1 VSVETVI
8 RVASLRCGIVLAY
21 LDHAA
26 TGPLN
31 AAAAAAMAPWL
42 SGRFGN
48 PSGSHQVARTARAA
62 VDDARD
68 RMAGFVGVEPGGII
82 FTSGGTEAD
91 NLAVLGAAGIR
102 PGPLVISAVEHPAV
116 MQAAQAS
123 GLEVRLIPVDREG
136 LLDLEGLRRLLDP
149 DVALVSVQLANNET
163 GVIQPLDQIARR
175 VRKLAPSALF
185 HTDAVQAGAWMDLT
199 EATAAADLISLSAHK
214 LGGPQGVGVLA
225 TRGRPTLRPVLH
237 GGGQERELRSGT
249 HNVAGIVGFAAAAEA
264 ARAAREE
271 NSTRVRSMRDGLAA
285 RIRGEV
291 PGSVE
296 TASHARRLPG
306 HIHLRFEG
314 IESESLL
321 VLLDEAGVC
330 ASAGSACASGA
341 IEPSPI
347 LMAMGVAKDD
357 ALSSLRLTLGASTT
371 QEEVDWAAQ
380 VVPAS
385 VLTLRGR

>member
-1 VSVETVI
+1 
-8 RVASLRCGIVLAY
+8 
-21 LDHAA
+21 
-26 TGPLN
+26 
-31 AAAAAAMAPWL
+31 
-42 SGRFGN
+42 
-48 PSGSHQVARTARAA
+48 
-62 VDDARD
+62 
-68 RMAGFVGVEPGGII
+68 MAGFVGVDPGGII

-91 NLAVLGAAGIR
+91 NLAVLGASGIR

-116 MQAAQAS
+116 MQAALAS
-123 GLEVRLIPVDREG
+123 GKEVRLVPVDSEG

-199 EATAAADLISLSAHK
+199 EVTAAADLISLSAHK

-225 TRGRPTLRPVLH
+225 TRGRPVLRPVLH

-285 RIRGEV
+285 RIREEV
-291 PGSVE
+291 PASVE
-296 TASHARRLPG
+296 TAGHAPRLPG

-347 LMAMGVAKDD
+347 LMAMGIAKED

-380 VVPAS
+380 AVPAS
-385 VLTLRGR
+385 VLALRGR